1 MFAYINGIL
10 EYVSEDNCVLDV
22 QGIGYNIRFQEKL
35 PQGFRGLGSR

>member
-22 QGIGYNIRFQEKL
+22 QGMVIILRFQEKQ